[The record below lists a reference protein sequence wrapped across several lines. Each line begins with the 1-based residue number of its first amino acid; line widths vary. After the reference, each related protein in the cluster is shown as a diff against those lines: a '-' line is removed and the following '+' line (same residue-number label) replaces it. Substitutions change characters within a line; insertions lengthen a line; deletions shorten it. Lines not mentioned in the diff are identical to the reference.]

1 MNLSL
6 SGSALTELLQ
16 KGTGCPGY
24 GGWTVGAGQSPGR
37 YGRGGKPHSPGRK
50 FFGNQGREK
59 YGFPSFR
66 DALGLRGNDRH
77 TDLSGQ
83 MDFIEKN
90 ELGMI
95 PLQKKIF
102 RTKIG
107 KKSGMILTTG
117 PTGSGKT
124 STLYAALK
132 LVCRPEISVISV
144 EDPVE
149 YRIPGITQVEV
160 NEKAGLTFEKGLRS
174 LVRQDPDVVMI
185 GEIRESGNGGN
196 GRTCRSYRA
205 SCPVYASY
213 ERCRIGAC
221 PPDRYGHSAVPAFR
235 VAVPHHFSKA
245 CEKTLSR
252 LPEGNGHYKRN
263 GGRKVVS

>member
-1 MNLSL
+1 MAAGLSVRAKVLGGMDVGENRIPQDGSFSEIRDEKNTDFRL
-6 SGSALTELLQ
+6 SVMPSV
-16 KGTGCPGY
+16 Y
-24 GGWTVGAGQSPGR
+24 GETIVIR
-37 YGRGGKPHSPGRK
+37 I
-50 FFGNQGREK
+50 
-59 YGFPSFR
+59 
-66 DALGLRGNDRH
+66 
-77 TDLSGQ
+77 LSGQ

-90 ELGMI
+90 ELGML

-160 NEKAGLTFEKGLRS
+160 NEKAGLTLKRTPFSCAAGSRCGDD
-174 LVRQDPDVVMI
+174 R
-185 GEIRESGNGGN
+185 GNTRSGNGGN
-196 GRTCRSYRA
+196 CRTCRSYRT

-221 PPDRYGHSAVPAFR
+221 SPDRYGHSAVSALR
-235 VAVPHHFSKA
+235 VAVPYHFSKA

-263 GGRKVVS
+263 DGRKVVS

>member
-1 MNLSL
+1 
-6 SGSALTELLQ
+6 
-16 KGTGCPGY
+16 
-24 GGWTVGAGQSPGR
+24 
-37 YGRGGKPHSPGRK
+37 
-50 FFGNQGREK
+50 
-59 YGFPSFR
+59 
-66 DALGLRGNDRH
+66 
-77 TDLSGQ
+77 

-160 NEKAGLTFEKGLRS
+160 NEKRALLLKRTPFSCAAGSRCGDDRGNTR
-174 LVRQDPDVVMI
+174 
-185 GEIRESGNGGN
+185 SGNGGN

-245 CEKTLSR
+245 CEKLCPACRKEMVITREMAEEKLFPEAFIGRRAYMAKGCDHCRGKGADGRTGVFEMLEIGKEERR
-252 LPEGNGHYKRN
+252 LLHKNAAAEEFSECMKNRDNIP
-263 GGRKVVS
+263 